1 MTDSARL
8 IEIRKEL
15 RALPLDGLIGAEFE
29 ATLAKRIRLHKERIQ
44 IWRRR
49 ENLKKNNIKTK

>member
-49 ENLKKNNIKTK
+49 ENLKKNKR